1 MENKDRPLA
10 KGTLQIENE
19 RVIVTEWKFPPGS
32 HTGWHKHMH
41 DYVVVP
47 VTSGELRIDDGKA
60 TVPAPL
66 RAGVSY
72 SRLKGV
78 EHDVINDNDF
88 EFVFVEVEL
97 KA

>member
-1 MENKDRPLA
+1 MNDKDRPSG
-10 KGTLQIENE
+10 KPTIQIEND
-19 RVIVTEWKFPPGS
+19 RVRVVEWRFPPGA
-32 HTGWHKHMH
+32 HTGWHKHDY

-47 VTSGELRIDDGKA
+47 ITSGELKIFDGKS

-66 RAGVSY
+66 RSGIPYFREA
-72 SRLKGV
+72 GV

-88 EFVFVEVEL
+88 EFIFIETEI